1 MNPFEF
7 VIAIL
12 FMVFAFTIIRHKL
25 GIPVRSMREMR
36 GDPPIENGENDRL
49 RSQVQQLQ
57 ERIRVLERIV
67 TDRGAETAAQ
77 IEALRDHDRIAEEDK
92 ARWIAADHGGHDRRD
107 RDARLDRSRGRQGTA
122 PPRQLRRSAR
132 RGREPAPARRGGSAQ
147 GAHQGARADHR
158 RQREQSGATKS
169 KSLRDR

>member
-36 GDPPIENGENDRL
+36 GDPPVDDVENQRL
-49 RSQVQQLQ
+49 RAQVQQLQ
-57 ERIRVLERIV
+57 ERIKVLERIV

-92 ARWIAADHGGHDRRD
+92 A
-107 RDARLDRSRGRQGTA
+107 
-122 PPRQLRRSAR
+122 
-132 RGREPAPARRGGSAQ
+132 
-147 GAHQGARADHR
+147 
-158 RQREQSGATKS
+158 
-169 KSLRDR
+169 